1 MISRYFKRKEF
12 ECKCGKCG
20 QDTVDAEL
28 LAILEDVREHFGK
41 PVIINS
47 ANRCPA
53 HNKKVGGASR
63 SIHITGKAA
72 DIVVK
77 GVSPDIVH
85 SYLDSKYP
93 NQYGLG
99 KYKTFTH
106 IDSRGYKA
114 RWNG

>member
-1 MISRYFKRKEF
+1 MISKYFKRSEF
-12 ECKCGKCG
+12 SCRCGCG

-47 ANRCPA
+47 ANRCPT
-53 HNKKVGGASR
+53 HNKRVGGASK
-63 SIHITGKAA
+63 SVHLTGKAA

-77 GVSPDIVH
+77 GVAPDIVH
-85 SYLDSKYP
+85 DYLTAKYSGK
-93 NQYGLG
+93 YGIG

-106 IDSRGYKA
+106 VDSRSKES

>member
-1 MISRYFKRKEF
+1 MISKYFKRSEF
-12 ECKCGKCG
+12 SCRCGCG

-47 ANRCPA
+47 ANRCPT
-53 HNKKVGGASR
+53 HNKRVGGASK
-63 SIHITGKAA
+63 SVHLTGKAA

-77 GVSPDIVH
+77 GVAPDIVH
-85 SYLDSKYP
+85 AYLTAKYSGK
-93 NQYGLG
+93 YGIG

-106 IDSRGYKA
+106 VDSRSTAA

>member
-1 MISRYFKRKEF
+1 MISKYFKRSEF
-12 ECKCGKCG
+12 ACKCGCG

-47 ANRCPA
+47 ANRCPT
-53 HNKKVGGASR
+53 HNKRVGGASK
-63 SIHITGKAA
+63 SVHLTGKAA

-77 GVSPDIVH
+77 GIAPDIVH
-85 SYLDSKYP
+85 AYLTAKYSGK
-93 NQYGLG
+93 YGIG

-106 IDSRGYKA
+106 VDSRSKES

>member
-1 MISRYFKRKEF
+1 MISKYFKRKEF
-12 ECKCGKCG
+12 ACKCGCG

-53 HNKKVGGASR
+53 HNKRVGGASK
-63 SIHITGKAA
+63 SVHLTGKAA

-77 GVSPDIVH
+77 GVAPDIVH
-85 SYLDSKYP
+85 AYLTAKYSGK
-93 NQYGLG
+93 YGIG

-106 IDSRGYKA
+106 VDSRSKES